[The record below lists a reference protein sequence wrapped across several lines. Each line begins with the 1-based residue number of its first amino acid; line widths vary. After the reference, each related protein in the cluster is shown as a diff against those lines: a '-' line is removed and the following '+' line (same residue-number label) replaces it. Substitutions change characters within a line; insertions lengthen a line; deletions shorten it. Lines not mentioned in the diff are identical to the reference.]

1 MVRILHLGSPFEC
14 VYLNCRGGETSAYG
28 WALIFTLAALGGEA
42 VIISKTPD
50 HSSHVGYVNL
60 LPR

>member
-1 MVRILHLGSPFEC
+1 MVRILHLGSPSEC
-14 VYLNCRGGETSAYG
+14 VYLDCRGGEMSVNG
-28 WALIFTLAALGGEA
+28 WVLIFTTAALGGQA

-60 LPR
+60 LPH